1 MKEAID
7 EVKNEVK
14 AKLLLWKNIKSRKV
28 KVIFIFLFLGLVGL
42 KVFTTV
48 LTFDW
53 LAGFY
58 PDFTDIT
65 KQGDNALLGVS
76 SNEQK
81 VFTRV

>member
-14 AKLLLWKNIKSRKV
+14 AKLLLWKNIKNKKV
-28 KVIFIFLFLGLVGL
+28 KVIFIFLFLGLVEL

-53 LAGFY
+53 LAR
-58 PDFTDIT
+58 
-65 KQGDNALLGVS
+65 LLS
-76 SNEQK
+76 
-81 VFTRV
+81 

>member
-7 EVKNEVK
+7 EVKNEVKNEVK

-28 KVIFIFLFLGLVGL
+28 KVMFIFLFLGLLGL

-53 LAGFY
+53 LAR
-58 PDFTDIT
+58 
-65 KQGDNALLGVS
+65 LLS
-76 SNEQK
+76 
-81 VFTRV
+81 

>member
-14 AKLLLWKNIKSRKV
+14 AKLLLWKNIKNRKV
-28 KVIFIFLFLGLVGL
+28 KVILIFLFLGLVGL

-53 LAGFY
+53 LARLF
-58 PDFTDIT
+58 
-65 KQGDNALLGVS
+65 S
-76 SNEQK
+76 
-81 VFTRV
+81 